1 MKTGL
6 SDRSEQ
12 SHPLARNIK
21 FWTLREQSTFYHIT
35 LLAQVF
41 MLPVLARNYGQ
52 RFPDIAGQSERRE
65 SLRLA
70 SPIWKWRRAPSFCCG
85 HIISSPLPPPPRQP
99 CYAKKPPALPLA
111 LFPCP
116 ALTTVS
122 SIYPST
128 RFLLAYCFCFLPTGC
143 KLQESRDHM
152 FLLSTLGLEHVE
164 QCLLF
169 LGGAVGIFADE
180 RTNERSWQRAAA
192 LLRKLQFRAILSL
205 QKSQNEN

>member
-1 MKTGL
+1 MKTGP
-6 SDRSEQ
+6 SNRSER

-35 LLAQVF
+35 VASVTLLAQVF

-52 RFPDIAGQSERRE
+52 RFPDLAGQPERRE

-85 HIISSPLPPPPRQP
+85 HIISSRPRPPQP
-99 CYAKKPPALPLA
+99 CYAKKPPALSLA
-111 LFPCP
+111 LVSLFPCP

-128 RFLLAYCFCFLPTGC
+128 RFLLAYCFCFLPTDC
-143 KLQESRDHM
+143 KLQESRDHV
-152 FLLSTLGLEHVE
+152 FLLSTLGREHVK
-164 QCLLF
+164 QCLIF
-169 LGGAVGIFADE
+169 LGGAVGISADE
-180 RTNERSWQRAAA
+180 
-192 LLRKLQFRAILSL
+192 
-205 QKSQNEN
+205 